1 MQRNYTILIIDDDT
15 ELCQLIKQ
23 LFETNGYS
31 AFVANNTINALD
43 FLHYINFHAIILD
56 YMMPKQN
63 GIEFLHT
70 LKQEKITIPV
80 LMLTATNE
88 IDNKIDALT
97 LGAQDYLTKP
107 FHPKELILR
116 VNNLIKIQN
125 SYYYSN
131 EIIAFGNFKFN
142 KNNNTL
148 TYQGTPIAL
157 SSLETDILLLLVSN
171 LNQVVTKEDMLKALN
186 KPLNENNLN
195 TLNVNIMRLRKKIE
209 VNGEKILTT
218 IRGKGFI
225 LSKE

>member
-1 MQRNYTILIIDDDT
+1 MMRPIIILLLNYIGSLNLMLTSYTILIIDDDD
-15 ELCQLIKQ
+15 EICKLIKQ
-23 LFETNGYS
+23 LFENNGYTV
-31 AFVANNTINALD
+31 FVANNTIDALD

-70 LKQEKITIPV
+70 LKQNKITIPV

-88 IDNKIDALT
+88 INNKLDALT

-116 VNNLIKIQN
+116 INNLIKMQN

-131 EIIAFGNFKFN
+131 EVIAFGNFKFN

-148 TYQGTPIAL
+148 TYKGAPIAL

-171 LNQVVTKEDMLKALN
+171 LNQIVTKEDMLKALN
-186 KPLNENNLN
+186 KPLNENNLS
-195 TLNVNIMRLRKKIE
+195 TLNVNIMRLRKK
-209 VNGEKILTT
+209 
-218 IRGKGFI
+218 
-225 LSKE
+225 